1 MKIKEIA
8 QKKDKELDK
17 FIKDSKEKLL
27 KLHFDVATKESNKVR
42 DIRKLKK
49 DLARALTVKRE
60 RELTAEESDKKEAK

>member
-60 RELTAEESDKKEAK
+60 RELVKEDNV